1 MPNSREIRK
10 KIKMITLIYYN
21 GLEWKKLN
29 VETKGKY
36 QKKTNTIK
44 NKNSINF

>member
-36 QKKTNTIK
+36 QKENNYYKK
-44 NKNSINF
+44 